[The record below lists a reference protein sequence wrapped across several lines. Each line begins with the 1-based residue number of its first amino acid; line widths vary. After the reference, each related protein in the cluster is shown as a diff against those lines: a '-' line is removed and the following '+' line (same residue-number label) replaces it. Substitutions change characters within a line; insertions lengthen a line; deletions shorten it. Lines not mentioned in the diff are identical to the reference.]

1 MAGGR
6 LQTNVNLS
14 EPVANSILVQ
24 GRSAVRTVYVQK
36 VTYSPNDF
44 VANTVLNFIDS
55 ITLQSIG
62 QITVVAGVSQF
73 FLDFGYNGT
82 PLTVGANLVLA
93 ILSGGTT
100 GRLKVDAYQ
109 LPLMVNVAYV
119 APHTAGYTA

>member
-14 EPVANSILVQ
+14 EPVANSILVTA
-24 GRSAVRTVYVQK
+24 RSVVRTVYVQK

-55 ITLQSIG
+55 ITGQSIG

-100 GRLKVDAYQ
+100 PSQNLTCAIAQDD
-109 LPLMVNVAYV
+109 
-119 APHTAGYTA
+119 H